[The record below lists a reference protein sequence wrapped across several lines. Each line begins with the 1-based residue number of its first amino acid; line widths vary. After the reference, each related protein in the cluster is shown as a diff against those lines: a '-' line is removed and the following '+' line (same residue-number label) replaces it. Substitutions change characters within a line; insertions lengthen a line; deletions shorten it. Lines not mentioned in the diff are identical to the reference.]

1 MTSLYHPNSR
11 ILWEG
16 PSAFDGAPIV
26 VILTGITDRSANEK
40 TGDELQTWILRQD
53 VKPNDATKTG
63 ESQSVCGN
71 CQHQPI
77 YNNTCY
83 VRVYQA
89 PRNIWSTYKN
99 GRYNY
104 FSQDDL
110 NLIKGR
116 VLRMGSYGDPAM
128 VPNDV
133 WSQLLNVCS
142 AHTGYTHQWRQA
154 FAESY
159 RGILQA
165 SCDGLQDYL
174 DATAHGWRTFLV
186 KPADA
191 EAPAGT
197 VHCAASAERGKKTTC
212 ALCHLCDGDS
222 ANVVINGHGSRG
234 GKVSYLN

>member
-1 MTSLYHPNSR
+1 MNANSR

-26 VILTGITDRSANEK
+26 VILTGITERSANAK

-53 VKPNDATKTG
+53 VKPNAATKTG
-63 ESQSVCGN
+63 ASQSVCGN

-77 YNNTCY
+77 FNNTCY
-83 VRVYQA
+83 VRTYQG
-89 PRNIWSTYKN
+89 PRSIWEAYKR
-99 GRYNY
+99 GSYAY
-104 FSQDDL
+104 FSQNDL
-110 NLIKGR
+110 KLIKGR
-116 VLRMGSYGDPAM
+116 VLRLGSYGDPAM
-128 VPNDV
+128 VPSEVWAPLLDV
-133 WSQLLNVCS
+133 AS
-142 AHTGYTHQWRQA
+142 AHTGYTHQWRQE
-154 FAESY
+154 FAAAY

-191 EAPAGT
+191 PAPAGT

-212 ALCHLCDGDS
+212 ALCHLCDGS
-222 ANVVINGHGSRG
+222 TANVVINGHGSRG
-234 GKVSYLN
+234 GKVAYLN

>member
-1 MTSLYHPNSR
+1 MPSLYNDNSR

-26 VILTGITDRSANEK
+26 VILTGLTERSANAK

-63 ESQSVCGN
+63 QSASVCGN
-71 CQHQPI
+71 CQHQPQ

-99 GRYNY
+99 GRYAH

-128 VPNDV
+128 VPSGV
-133 WSQLLNVCS
+133 WAPLLNVVS

-154 FAESY
+154 FSQTY

-174 DATAHGWRTFLV
+174 DATAHGWKTFLV

-197 VHCAASAERGKKTTC
+197 VHCAASSEKGKKTTC